1 MCPLR
6 PCSNPTAVG
15 VFVRDTASWLP
26 YSPQA
31 TEKILAGYS
40 ETLGLSVSDLLAGEL
55 GAKDG
60 EPGSPRS
67 VLPGAPRAS
76 PSAEPG
82 DVDLGSLGLGGG
94 GAYVVD
100 IVAGTQVSPRGF
112 ARPVLFVFPDASSRE
127 RFARALEAVDAKCEC
142 AVAAGDAERSKG
154 IVPTVSRVL
163 LRPVVAVFR
172 VFRKKKPPP
181 SPSREPTGSCLCLPA
196 AVTRKLKD
204 DDAAAAAE
212 EQNAERL
219 APTAWTQI
227 AANTKKEDAIK
238 ASAKL
243 AATKAGL
250 KKAWAVRQRQQGR
263 ERRLAAAAAELRAKE
278 KEENKA
284 KEVLGKVRK
293 VLDANRHAVHAVAT
307 KYTRAKVS
315 EVTLDTK
322 SPHVKRFVELASSD
336 ISGDPDI
343 VLGYHGTTVDR
354 AEAIV
359 AGGFCPTKRVAALG
373 AYFSGELDVSIQ
385 YAGRGAYAGRQ
396 GHGSILLV
404 ALIRGK
410 YLGEN
415 SSERS
420 PDSLRRLGDFVCER
434 VAAFEEEACLP
445 LVHVRGVC

>member
-15 VFVRDTASWLP
+15 VFVRDTASWIA

-31 TEKILAGYS
+31 KEKILAGYS

-76 PSAEPG
+76 PSSEPG
-82 DVDLGSLGLGGG
+82 RVDLGSLGLGGG
-94 GAYVVD
+94 AYVVD
-100 IVAGTQVSPRGF
+100 TVAGTQVSPRGF
-112 ARPVLFVFPDASSRE
+112 ARPVLFVFPDARSRE

-163 LRPVVAVFR
+163 LGPVVAVFR

-196 AVTRKLKD
+196 ALTRKLKD
-204 DDAAAAAE
+204 DDDDAAE
-212 EQNAERL
+212 KQNAERL
-219 APTAWTQI
+219 APTAQI
-227 AANTKKEDAIK
+227 AANTKKEDEVK
-238 ASAKL
+238 AAAKL
-243 AATKAGL
+243 AAIKAGL
-250 KKAWAVRQRQQGR
+250 KKAWAAMQRQRGR
-263 ERRLAAAAAELRAKE
+263 ERRLAAAAAELRAKKE
-278 KEENKA
+278 EENKA

-307 KYTRAKVS
+307 KYARAKVS

-336 ISGDPDI
+336 IAGDADI

-420 PDSLRRLGDFVCER
+420 PDSLRRLAGGDFVGER
-434 VAAFEEEACLP
+434 VAAFEEYACLP

>member
-6 PCSNPTAVG
+6 PCSNPSAVG
-15 VFVRDTASWLP
+15 VFVRDTASWIA

-76 PSAEPG
+76 PSSEPG
-82 DVDLGSLGLGGG
+82 RVDLGSLGLGG

-112 ARPVLFVFPDASSRE
+112 ARPVLFVFPDARSRE
-127 RFARALEAVDAKCEC
+127 RFARALEAGDAKCEC
-142 AVAAGDAERSKG
+142 AVAAGDAERSK
-154 IVPTVSRVL
+154 
-163 LRPVVAVFR
+163 
-172 VFRKKKPPP
+172 
-181 SPSREPTGSCLCLPA
+181 
-196 AVTRKLKD
+196 
-204 DDAAAAAE
+204 E

-219 APTAWTQI
+219 APTAWAQI

-278 KEENKA
+278 EEENKA

-307 KYTRAKVS
+307 KYARAKVS
-315 EVTLDTK
+315 EVTLDTE

-343 VLGYHGTTVDR
+343 VLGYHGTSVDR

-359 AGGFCPTKRVAALG
+359 TGGFCPTKRVAALG
-373 AYFSGELDVSIQ
+373 AYFSGVPEESYQ
-385 YAGRGAYAGRQ
+385 HAGKHDSR
-396 GHGSILLV
+396 GSILLV
-404 ALIRGK
+404 ALIRDGYK
-410 YLGEN
+410 GAN
-415 SSERS
+415 SSERT
-420 PDSLRRLGDFVCER
+420 PDSLRRLAGGDVVSER
-434 VAAFEEEACLP
+434 VAAFEEYACLP

>member
-15 VFVRDTASWLP
+15 VFVRDTASWIA

-76 PSAEPG
+76 PSSEPG
-82 DVDLGSLGLGGG
+82 RVDLGSLGLGGG
-94 GAYVVD
+94 AYVVD
-100 IVAGTQVSPRGF
+100 TVAGTQVSPRGF

-154 IVPTVSRVL
+154 IVPAVSRVL
-163 LRPVVAVFR
+163 LGPVVAVFR

-196 AVTRKLKD
+196 AATCKLKD
-204 DDAAAAAE
+204 DADAAAAE
-212 EQNAERL
+212 EQIA
-219 APTAWTQI
+219 ATIASTAQI
-227 AANTKKEDAIK
+227 AANTKKEDEVK
-238 ASAKL
+238 AAAKL

-250 KKAWAVRQRQQGR
+250 KKAKAARKARATAWKAT
-263 ERRLAAAAAELRAKE
+263 AAAAAELRAKKE
-278 KEENKA
+278 EENKA

-307 KYTRAKVS
+307 KYTNAELS
-315 EVTLDTK
+315 HVTLDTD

-336 ISGDPDI
+336 ITRDHDI
-343 VLGYHGTTVDR
+343 VLGYHGTSVDR

-359 AGGFCPTKRVAALG
+359 AGGFCRTKRVAALG
-373 AYFSGELDVSIQ
+373 AYFSGELDTCYQ
-385 YAGRGAYAGRQ
+385 YAGKQ
-396 GHGSILLV
+396 GSRGSILLV

-420 PDSLRRLGDFVCER
+420 PDSLCRLGDFVGER
-434 VAAFEEEACLP
+434 VTAFEEEACLP

>member
-1 MCPLR
+1 M
-6 PCSNPTAVG
+6 
-15 VFVRDTASWLP
+15 VFTWLCW
-26 YSPQA
+26 YC
-31 TEKILAGYS
+31 TIS
-40 ETLGLSVSDLLAGEL
+40 EN
-55 GAKDG
+55 
-60 EPGSPRS
+60 
-67 VLPGAPRAS
+67 
-76 PSAEPG
+76 
-82 DVDLGSLGLGGG
+82 
-94 GAYVVD
+94 
-100 IVAGTQVSPRGF
+100 
-112 ARPVLFVFPDASSRE
+112 
-127 RFARALEAVDAKCEC
+127 
-142 AVAAGDAERSKG
+142 
-154 IVPTVSRVL
+154 
-163 LRPVVAVFR
+163 
-172 VFRKKKPPP
+172 KK
-181 SPSREPTGSCLCLPA
+181 
-196 AVTRKLKD
+196 
-204 DDAAAAAE
+204 
-212 EQNAERL
+212 QNAERL
-219 APTAWTQI
+219 APTAQI

-385 YAGRGAYAGRQ
+385 YAERWASLGRQ

-420 PDSLRRLGDFVCER
+420 PDSLRRLGDFVNER
-434 VAAFEEEACLP
+434 VAAFEEYACLP

>member
-1 MCPLR
+1 M
-6 PCSNPTAVG
+6 
-15 VFVRDTASWLP
+15 
-26 YSPQA
+26 
-31 TEKILAGYS
+31 
-40 ETLGLSVSDLLAGEL
+40 
-55 GAKDG
+55 
-60 EPGSPRS
+60 
-67 VLPGAPRAS
+67 
-76 PSAEPG
+76 
-82 DVDLGSLGLGGG
+82 
-94 GAYVVD
+94 
-100 IVAGTQVSPRGF
+100 
-112 ARPVLFVFPDASSRE
+112 
-127 RFARALEAVDAKCEC
+127 
-142 AVAAGDAERSKG
+142 
-154 IVPTVSRVL
+154 
-163 LRPVVAVFR
+163 
-172 VFRKKKPPP
+172 
-181 SPSREPTGSCLCLPA
+181 
-196 AVTRKLKD
+196 
-204 DDAAAAAE
+204 
-212 EQNAERL
+212 
-219 APTAWTQI
+219 
-227 AANTKKEDAIK
+227 
-238 ASAKL
+238 
-243 AATKAGL
+243 
-250 KKAWAVRQRQQGR
+250 
-263 ERRLAAAAAELRAKE
+263 
-278 KEENKA
+278 
-284 KEVLGKVRK
+284 LGKVRK

>member
-15 VFVRDTASWLP
+15 VFVRDTASWIA

-76 PSAEPG
+76 PSSEPG

-94 GAYVVD
+94 AYVVD
-100 IVAGTQVSPRGF
+100 TVAGTQVSPRGF

-163 LRPVVAVFR
+163 LGPVVAVFR

-204 DDAAAAAE
+204 DDDDDAADGRKA
-212 EQNAERL
+212 
-219 APTAWTQI
+219 APTAQI

-250 KKAWAVRQRQQGR
+250 KKAKAKAARQKGVA
-263 ERRLAAAAAELRAKE
+263 ERKAKATAAAAAELRAKE
-278 KEENKA
+278 EEEKKA

-315 EVTLDTK
+315 EVTLDTE
-322 SPHVKRFVELASSD
+322 SPHVKRFVELASSYIAGDAD
-336 ISGDPDI
+336 IM
-343 VLGYHGTTVDR
+343 LGYHGTSVDR

-359 AGGFCPTKRVAALG
+359 TGGFCPTKRVAALG
-373 AYFSGELDVSIQ
+373 AYFSGVPEESYQ
-385 YAGRGAYAGRQ
+385 HAGKHDSR
-396 GHGSILLV
+396 GSILLV
-404 ALIRGK
+404 ALIRDGYK
-410 YLGEN
+410 GAN
-415 SSERS
+415 SSERT
-420 PDSLRRLGDFVCER
+420 PDSLRRLAGGDVVSER
-434 VAAFEEEACLP
+434 VAAFEEYACLP